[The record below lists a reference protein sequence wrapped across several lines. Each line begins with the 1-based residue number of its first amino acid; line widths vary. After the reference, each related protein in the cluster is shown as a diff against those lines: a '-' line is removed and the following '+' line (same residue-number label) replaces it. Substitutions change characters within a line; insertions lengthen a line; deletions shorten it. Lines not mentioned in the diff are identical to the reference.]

1 MLTNGK
7 SIINKDA
14 ASSGQG
20 MEHHNNGEHPNSN
33 PKDGTTGLL
42 VTARSLQYLDP
53 KRYGVCTE
61 VIHEDEDHSEAAGRP
76 TVRGDT
82 MISMGLHL

>member
-1 MLTNGK
+1 
-7 SIINKDA
+7 
-14 ASSGQG
+14 
-20 MEHHNNGEHPNSN
+20 
-33 PKDGTTGLL
+33 
-42 VTARSLQYLDP
+42 LDP